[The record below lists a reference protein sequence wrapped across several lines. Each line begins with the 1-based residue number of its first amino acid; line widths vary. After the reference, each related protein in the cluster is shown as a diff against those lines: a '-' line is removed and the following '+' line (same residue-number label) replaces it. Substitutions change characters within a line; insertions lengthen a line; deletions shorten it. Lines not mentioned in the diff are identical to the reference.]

1 MSLEQETCM
10 NTLLQEIR
18 YAARQLRKS
27 PSFAALAVMTL
38 ALGIGANTAMFT
50 VFQSVLLSPLPYSN
64 SERLVYIGP
73 ADSPGFGATSW
84 VTYNDVRDQAQKIA
98 PVSLF
103 SEDVGVVQGKEGS
116 MSVVTPGVTPNIFKL
131 LGVKPLLG
139 RTFTEEEGQTGG
151 PQVVLLS
158 EGLWRQAFN
167 GDPGIAGKTIRV
179 NGKPR
184 TVVGVMPSSFRFPE
198 TMGPD
203 LRKGLWLPIQPTTEM
218 QRDRGSHFFYIVA
231 GLKPGA
237 TVAQEQSELAAIAQR
252 IHQID
257 PQKGKDVAFRIA
269 SYHEMLTG
277 QVRGVFLALL
287 IALGLVLL
295 IACVNVANLLIAR
308 CLGRQQE
315 FAVRSALGAGQLR
328 LVRQMFVE
336 GALLSFLGCLVG
348 FALAWLAVQAVHKLP
363 PDTIP
368 RSEDIAVHWPV
379 VLALAAIATLTTLL
393 SSFLPALFA
402 ARTDPQP
409 ALQSASR
416 GIGSRSPGAR
426 VSSALVALEVAVSA
440 ILLIATGL
448 LFHTLWN
455 LQHARLGFD
464 VTRVTSFTAM
474 PADAAGFANMSVAAS
489 SEKAPTSV
497 ATLYYQPVL
506 DRIRQLPG
514 VQDAA
519 LITAPPLSGIDMNT
533 SFAIVGRPDDPSKT
547 PQSRI
552 SAASSGYDRLMSTPV
567 VRGRMISQS
576 DGPGSPNIVVIN
588 ETLAHKYFAGEDP
601 IGKQI
606 DLGGKDTGMTSPFT
620 IVGVL
625 GDQVDDRVSQPAQP
639 LILVPYQQV
648 PSTSLY
654 YQILIKTVVFF
665 MVKTRGDIAV
675 APAVRDVFR
684 QTAPDFALDNFQT
697 MQQVVDQSNFSQR
710 LGLYLTGAFAGMAVL
725 MVMAG
730 LYGVLAQLVSYRRR
744 EIGVR
749 LALGSTREKILAMFL
764 KQGLALVLAGLVLGL
779 LCTLLGGR
787 LVKSFLYQVQPV
799 DGWTYAGAA
808 ILLLVVGSLAAV
820 IPARRAAAVEPI
832 EALRDE

>member
-1 MSLEQETCM
+1 
-10 NTLLQEIR
+10 
-18 YAARQLRKS
+18 
-27 PSFAALAVMTL
+27 
-38 ALGIGANTAMFT
+38 
-50 VFQSVLLSPLPYSN
+50 
-64 SERLVYIGP
+64 
-73 ADSPGFGATSW
+73 
-84 VTYNDVRDQAQKIA
+84 
-98 PVSLF
+98 
-103 SEDVGVVQGKEGS
+103 
-116 MSVVTPGVTPNIFKL
+116 
-131 LGVKPLLG
+131 
-139 RTFTEEEGQTGG
+139 
-151 PQVVLLS
+151 
-158 EGLWRQAFN
+158 
-167 GDPGIAGKTIRV
+167 
-179 NGKPR
+179 
-184 TVVGVMPSSFRFPE
+184 
-198 TMGPD
+198 
-203 LRKGLWLPIQPTTEM
+203 
-218 QRDRGSHFFYIVA
+218 
-231 GLKPGA
+231 
-237 TVAQEQSELAAIAQR
+237 
-252 IHQID
+252 
-257 PQKGKDVAFRIA
+257 
-269 SYHEMLTG
+269 
-277 QVRGVFLALL
+277 
-287 IALGLVLL
+287 
-295 IACVNVANLLIAR
+295 
-308 CLGRQQE
+308 
-315 FAVRSALGAGQLR
+315 
-328 LVRQMFVE
+328 
-336 GALLSFLGCLVG
+336 
-348 FALAWLAVQAVHKLP
+348 
-363 PDTIP
+363 
-368 RSEDIAVHWPV
+368 
-379 VLALAAIATLTTLL
+379 
-393 SSFLPALFA
+393 
-402 ARTDPQP
+402 
-409 ALQSASR
+409 
-416 GIGSRSPGAR
+416 
-426 VSSALVALEVAVSA
+426 
-440 ILLIATGL
+440 
-448 LFHTLWN
+448 
-455 LQHARLGFD
+455 
-464 VTRVTSFTAM
+464 
-474 PADAAGFANMSVAAS
+474 
-489 SEKAPTSV
+489 
-497 ATLYYQPVL
+497 
-506 DRIRQLPG
+506 
-514 VQDAA
+514 
-519 LITAPPLSGIDMNT
+519 
-533 SFAIVGRPDDPSKT
+533 
-547 PQSRI
+547 
-552 SAASSGYDRLMSTPV
+552 MSTPV